1 MRSLKTTI
9 VAVAIV
15 ALLVAVATAGATTY
29 ALIKPGSVNHTKL
42 SDGLNNERVS
52 NLKRLTALE
61 TKTLTPGTN
70 GATGSVGPK
79 GADGAPGPVGPKGD
93 KGDTGDA
100 VMAGSYYAIAYY
112 NVGDTNGGAIASVG
126 CKAETDTAIS
136 GGTSTDDYTKT
147 VAVGQSFPGRM
158 DWDGADNIAGNAD
171 DNTPKPNRLDGW
183 VVQFAS
189 QTAKAPEKVKVWAL
203 CVPGLSIPT
212 STMYTE
218 SD

>member
-15 ALLVAVATAGATTY
+15 ALLIAVATAGATTY

-42 SDGLNNERVS
+42 STGLNDERTS

-61 TKTLTPGTN
+61 TKTTTN
-70 GATGSVGPK
+70 GVN
-79 GADGAPGPVGPKGD
+79 GAQGPVGPKGATGEQGS
-93 KGDTGDA
+93 KGDIGATGAKGATGDA
-100 VMAGSYYAIAYY
+100 VMDGAYYAIAYY
-112 NVGDTNGGAIASVG
+112 DVGDTNGGAIASVG

-147 VAVGQSFPGRM
+147 VPVGVSFPGRM
-158 DWDGADNIAGNAD
+158 DWST
-171 DNTPKPNRLDGW
+171 NTPKPNRLDGW

-189 QTAKAPEKVKVWAL
+189 QTGKAPEKVKVWAL
-203 CVPGLSIPT
+203 CLPGLSVPT
-212 STMYTE
+212 ETTYTE
-218 SD
+218 SN